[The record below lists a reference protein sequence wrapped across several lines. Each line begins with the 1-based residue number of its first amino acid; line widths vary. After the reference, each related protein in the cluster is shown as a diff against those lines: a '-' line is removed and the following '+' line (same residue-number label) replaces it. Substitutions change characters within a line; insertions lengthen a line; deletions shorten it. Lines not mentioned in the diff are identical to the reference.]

1 MSDWKDRARRLIA
14 SGMSIA
20 AAARSVGK
28 GATTVRVG
36 LDINGERAR
45 MVERNRANK
54 AKYRAAEK
62 AEKAIRPRVEAPP
75 KRADRSVQAAYADKP
90 AVRPLTLPRISL
102 PILLEEPRAWRFAPR
117 VRSTAS
123 EGAERWR
130 QIHLAMK
137 RAGKI
142 EERLEVRHAR

>member
-1 MSDWKDRARRLIA
+1 MSDWKDRARRLLA

-20 AAARSVGK
+20 AVARSVGK

-45 MVERNRANK
+45 MVARNKANK

-62 AEKAIRPRVEAPP
+62 AIRVRIEAPP
-75 KRADRSVQAAYADKP
+75 KRADRSVQAAYAEKP
-90 AVRPLTLPRISL
+90 AARPLTLPKVSL
-102 PILLEEPRAWRFAPR
+102 PILLEEPRDWKFAPR
-117 VRSTAS
+117 VRVTAS
-123 EGAERWR
+123 DGAERWR

-142 EERLEVRHAR
+142 EERLEVRHAQ